1 MGSPAPAQL
10 LDSALCGLSLV
21 AGYYRIAGDPAQ
33 SELALSN
40 VIGCGRLSSLSWER
54 DEAEGSTC
62 SSRERR
68 VAAWPLAARAGPVRR
83 IGMLTADA
91 DAHPASRAAP

>member
-1 MGSPAPAQL
+1 MGKGEMGSPAPAQF

-21 AGYYRIAGDPAQ
+21 AGYYRIAGEPAQ

-62 SSRERR
+62 SSRERQRR
-68 VAAWPLAARAGPVRR
+68 VAACGARRAG
-83 IGMLTADA
+83 A
-91 DAHPASRAAP
+91 AHRHANR